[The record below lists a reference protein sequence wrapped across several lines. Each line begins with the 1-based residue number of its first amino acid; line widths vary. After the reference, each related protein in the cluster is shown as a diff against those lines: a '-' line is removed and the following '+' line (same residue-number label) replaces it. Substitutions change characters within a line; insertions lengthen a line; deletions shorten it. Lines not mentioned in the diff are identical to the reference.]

1 MHIIGSYL
9 DQRFWP
15 QIHRQADEI
24 PQPAFA
30 PYAHLGDSLATELAE
45 IDATEWLEN
54 AMALET
60 GVDDTHPSLA
70 DRLKALGEVP
80 CISPPASGQAADK
93 LLGESLERL
102 TSAFDHRW
110 QDMIL
115 LSWEQRHQEVQQ
127 GRSRLAELDA
137 QIELQETLSLQDAY
151 ERANLTETYGAG
163 VDAAFEQFKQL
174 HSREPSDTVLS
185 YEFGKRLLQRDNNE
199 GFELVVQAIE
209 ENDELNH
216 NALVAPAQQ
225 APRGRDPEPH
235 HGVRQFSR

>member
-1 MHIIGSYL
+1 MLDGRLRRKFGRENVFMDVRSLRPGQDFIDGIIETVRSCDVLISVIGSYL

-15 QIHRQADEI
+15 QIHRRADEM

-45 IDATEWLEN
+45 TDASEWLEN

-80 CISPPASGQAADK
+80 RISPPAAGQAADK

-110 QDMIL
+110 HDTIL
-115 LSWEQRHQEVQQ
+115 PSWEQRHQEVQQ

-137 QIELQETLSLQDAY
+137 QIDTQEVLSLQDAY

-174 HSREPSDTVLS
+174 HSRES
-185 YEFGKRLLQRDNNE
+185 KRK
-199 GFELVVQAIE
+199 
-209 ENDELNH
+209 
-216 NALVAPAQQ
+216 
-225 APRGRDPEPH
+225 
-235 HGVRQFSR
+235 